1 MLNNAKRAMDKILVV
16 DDDARGLHNVAYFL
30 RLEDFDVDEACDG
43 HQAILLVDQ
52 AKFDLVL
59 SDVMMP
65 GLNGLDLLEHI
76 RSVAPDIPVL
86 LMSGFSPV
94 EVDEMIQRGAVD
106 FIMKPLDLDVL
117 LSKVRRA
124 LDPKS

>member
-1 MLNNAKRAMDKILVV
+1 MNTALKILVV
-16 DDDARGLHNVAYFL
+16 DGDALGRHNVVYFL
-30 RLEDFDVDEACDG
+30 RLEDYAVDEACDG
-43 HQAILLVDQ
+43 NQAVLLLDQ
-52 AKFDLVL
+52 VKFNLVL

-65 GLNGLDLLEHI
+65 GLNGIGLLAHI

-86 LMSGFSPV
+86 LMSGFTRV
-94 EVDEMIQRGAVD
+94 EVKEIINLGAVD

-117 LSKVRRA
+117 LSKIRRV